1 MPSSSTNTVD
11 NVAVGKPKI
20 IGAVYRA
27 ALGSTLPTSA
37 SATLDA
43 AFKAMGYISDDG
55 VVNSKSRDVTEIKAW
70 GGDVVLTPQT
80 GKTDTFQMSFL
91 ESKNLE
97 VLKAVHGSGN
107 VSGSTLASGIVV
119 KENSIELD
127 HAAWVIDTVLGNEI
141 KRIVIPDGK
150 PTEVGDVT
158 YKDDKAVAY
167 QVTITAY
174 PTSAYDNDTHRE
186 FIVTAS

>member
-1 MPSSSTNTVD
+1 MPSSSTNTVA

-27 ALGSTLPTSA
+27 PLGSTLPTSA
-37 SATLDA
+37 SAILDA

-70 GGDVVLTPQT
+70 GGDVVLTTQT

-107 VSGSTLASGIVV
+107 VSGTTLASGIVV

-158 YKDDKAVAY
+158 YKDDEAVAY

-186 FIVTAS
+186 FLVTAS